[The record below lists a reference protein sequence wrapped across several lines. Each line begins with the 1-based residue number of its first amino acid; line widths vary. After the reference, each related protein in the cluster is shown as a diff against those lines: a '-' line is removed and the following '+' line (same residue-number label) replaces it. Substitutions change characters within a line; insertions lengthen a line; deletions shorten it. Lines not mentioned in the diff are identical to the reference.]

1 MLESHFAIFYC
12 ATNLQMIMDDAFL
25 VTSLAFVVD
34 FPVFP
39 EGILPQVPIIQLN
52 LQIIHI

>member
-1 MLESHFAIFYC
+1 MLESHFVIFYR
-12 ATNLQMIMDDAFL
+12 ATHVEMIMNDAFL
-25 VTSLAFVVD
+25 VISLAFVVD

-52 LQIIHI
+52 L